1 MCIRD
6 RAETDQTTS
15 THINEPKAA
24 PTKEHSKEVAPDN
37 EDSLSTKSEKKAAAE
52 EHCKGSEVEADEYLT
67 RYKKRLKT
75 LEQLANTRR
84 KLRSSIEKNS
94 TLIGGKKK
102 PENKLNDKK
111 TSKQKKGSHRV
122 NNSKRFFRYTLT
134 KNSSISVKDLP
145 HKVDDRQEELFRRFL
160 VTWSEVKF
168 DSTKEIFIAKNSDGD
183 TFYIDIDTICR
194 LDEKN
199 LLDASYLEGMR
210 NNTEQQNVFFP
221 LPDEYKKYI
230 NNLAKEVGI
239 AHDQIKERWVS
250 VFYDTKSDSYLGRN
264 FYFLQSNKKSK
275 KALPPVPLSHIFV
288 SYLREQSSEYKMA
301 FDAAKT
307 EGNKWTNVPLGVSAS
322 GLNEFSPGV
331 RRLMQFKS
339 STSFRFFSHGS
350 SSTCVFSSLASALSY
365 KGYHEA
371 AKIVS
376 DNIEIS
382 VTKTNPIA
390 FVLRLLQNVMIIK
403 KFREKDEFNKKNLF
417 ILTKNPIIQ
426 FCFNFVSK
434 KVVM

>member
-1 MCIRD
+1 M
-6 RAETDQTTS
+6 
-15 THINEPKAA
+15 
-24 PTKEHSKEVAPDN
+24 
-37 EDSLSTKSEKKAAAE
+37 
-52 EHCKGSEVEADEYLT
+52 
-67 RYKKRLKT
+67 
-75 LEQLANTRR
+75 
-84 KLRSSIEKNS
+84 
-94 TLIGGKKK
+94 
-102 PENKLNDKK
+102 
-111 TSKQKKGSHRV
+111 
-122 NNSKRFFRYTLT
+122 
-134 KNSSISVKDLP
+134 
-145 HKVDDRQEELFRRFL
+145 

-168 DSTKEIFIAKNSDGD
+168 DSTNEIFIAKNSDGD

-199 LLDASYLEGMR
+199 LLDASYLEGMKT
-210 NNTEQQNVFFP
+210 NTEQQNVFFP

-250 VFYDTKSDSYLGRN
+250 VFYDTKSDSYLRRN
-264 FYFLQSNKKSK
+264 FYFLQSNKKRK
-275 KALPPVPLSHIFV
+275 KALPPVPLSHILV

-331 RRLMQFKS
+331 SRLMQFKN
-339 STSFRFFSHGS
+339 STSFRFFSQGS

-382 VTKTNPIA
+382 VTKTNPIG
-390 FVLRLLQNVMIIK
+390 FVLHLLQKLMIIK